1 MIRLLHITIDD
12 KFFDSIYQ
20 KFDEDDRIENSAIC
34 LVNDR
39 FKKFKYIK
47 NINNVI
53 PLTGKAQIKNFLKN
67 NVYDVIYFHSLHARH
82 WWIIN
87 HIPKDK
93 KIIWWA
99 WGYDLYYGW
108 RGSIPHINIALLKPI
123 TRIFVKDD
131 RNIVR
136 RGLEFLFFKFISG
149 PLLTRKFKKDIVKR
163 INYFQPVLHIE
174 YELMKQYKGFTAKEF
189 YYPSKTLVCTN
200 INFMR
205 NKILVGNSGTPSNN
219 HLDIMKK
226 ISRYNIDLKRVIIP
240 INYGDKV
247 YIKNLTMELEKNY
260 SSVNLIKDFMSKDSY
275 FDMISS
281 CSHAIFGVMRQQA
294 MGNIYRMLMDGVKIF
309 LYKDSIPYQ
318 YLTSVGFRIYTI
330 EDMTFESISTPLSE
344 DEIETNRQIHIKE
357 QFHKNN
363 IYNNV
368 IDEINKY
375 LDRKNLD

>member
-34 LVNDR
+34 LVNDG
-39 FKKFKYIK
+39 FNGFKYIN
-47 NINNVI
+47 NINCVV
-53 PLTGKAQIKNFLKN
+53 PLCGRTQIKNFLN
-67 NVYDVIYFHSLHARH
+67 NNIYDVVYFHSLHAKH

-93 KIIWWA
+93 VIIWWA
-99 WGYDLYYGW
+99 WGYDLYYDW
-108 RGSIPHINIALLKPI
+108 RGCSSHIKVNLLKPLTKKI
-123 TRIFVKDD
+123 VKDD
-131 RNIVR
+131 RNILR
-136 RGLEFLFFKFISG
+136 KLLESIFFHFVSG
-149 PLLTRKFKKDIVKR
+149 PWLNRQFSKNIVNR
-163 INYFQPVLHIE
+163 IDYFQPVLHIE
-174 YELMKQYKGFTAKEF
+174 YNLMKQIKNFRAKEF
-189 YYPSKTLVCTN
+189 YYPSKLPTSTY
-200 INFMR
+200 IGQRR
-205 NKILVGNSGTPSNN
+205 NQILVGNSGTPSNN
-219 HLDIMKK
+219 HLDILKK

-318 YLTSVGFRIYTI
+318 YLTCVGFRIYTI